1 MTCKEVVERLPEYW
15 SGELDEAT
23 KNELTAHLSG
33 CLACRQE
40 WALLQ
45 IAMTALRNAKTPE
58 PPPEL
63 LVRIQAE
70 VKARQQRKPVFVWRW
85 QWAAA
90 AVATFALLCLSL
102 PFFQRVREKARML
115 TSPIVAERSIP
126 ALPAPALELP
136 STIAPSKPEV
146 SRLGSTLPT
155 PKEKSAKPRR
165 QVFANLP
172 RSERI
177 SKAPEASLKAM
188 EPSELSSSKDLP
200 LLSIPSGEQQEEV
213 GENVAPE
220 ISIPAEKTA
229 PQIAQLPSE
238 PRKVP
243 FTAELELSER
253 LREPKPELKTGELP
267 STPIPES
274 PTGIPS
280 ITGSPMARRSEGIE
294 SQYPAMGRHT
304 VPPMQMGGG
313 QAQGLQALFAVPFS
327 LKWKGYEPVVV
338 GKVRLWE
345 LSLVSESPQI
355 VMVTV
360 QPGER
365 VEVLNAQTLL
375 GEGKDLVLWR
385 DKLPAS
391 RESTIP
397 LLLRVTEPGARRLK
411 VTVETADGRTFSWW
425 CVFAAT
431 EREELVRIRK
441 PISFQVEQWT
451 ALDLLS
457 NLAWESKSAFLVP
470 ETVANRVITVPMRI
484 ISAYEALTLLER
496 QLGGK
501 WTRLGNTFSWLTPIP
516 AFAVPAIKQ

>member
-33 CLACRQE
+33 CLACQQE
-40 WALLQ
+40 WALLKTA
-45 IAMTALRNAKTPE
+45 ITALRNAKTPE

-136 STIAPSKPEV
+136 STIAPPKPEV

-155 PKEKSAKPRR
+155 PKEKLAKPRR
-165 QVFANLP
+165 KILAERPQ
-172 RSERI
+172 SEQI
-177 SKAPEASLKAM
+177 SKLPEASLKAM
-188 EPSELSSSKDLP
+188 GPSESISSKDLP
-200 LLSIPSGEQQEEV
+200 LLSIPSGEQREEASEKFV
-213 GENVAPE
+213 PE
-220 ISIPAEKTA
+220 TSVPTEKTA

-238 PRKVP
+238 PRRVP
-243 FTAELELSER
+243 FTAELELSEP
-253 LREPKPELKTGELP
+253 LRVQKPELKAGELP
-267 STPIPES
+267 PVPPPQS
-274 PTGIPS
+274 PAEVPS
-280 ITGSPMARRSEGIE
+280 ITGAPMARRSEWAE
-294 SQYPAMGRHT
+294 SQYPAMGRHI

-313 QAQGLQALFAVPFS
+313 QAQMLITVPFS
-327 LKWKGYEPVVV
+327 LKWKGYEPIVV

-345 LSLVSESPQI
+345 LSLVSDSPQI
-355 VMVTV
+355 VTVTV

-365 VEVLNAQTLL
+365 VEVLNAQTPL
-375 GEGKDLVLWR
+375 GEGKGLVIWR
-385 DKLPAS
+385 DKLPAL
-391 RESTIP
+391 REFAVP

-411 VTVETADGRTFSWW
+411 VTIETADGRTFSWW
-425 CVFAAT
+425 CIFAAV
-431 EREELVRIRK
+431 EREGTVRIRK
-441 PISFQVEQWT
+441 PIPFQIEQWT

-457 NLAWESKSAFLVP
+457 YLAWESKSAFLVP
-470 ETVANRVITVPMRI
+470 ETVANRVIAVPMRTM
-484 ISAYEALTLLER
+484 STYEALTLLER

-501 WTRLGNTFSWLTPIP
+501 WLRFGNTFSWSTPVP
-516 AFAVPAIKQ
+516 AFAVPVIKQ